1 MESAREMSGTFHLAE
16 SEVEDLT
23 FKPVTMLKVL
33 LHHT

>member
-1 MESAREMSGTFHLAE
+1 MKSAREMSGTFHLAE
-16 SEVEDLT
+16 SEVENLT

>member
-16 SEVEDLT
+16 SEVENLT
-23 FKPVTMLKVL
+23 FKPATMLKVL